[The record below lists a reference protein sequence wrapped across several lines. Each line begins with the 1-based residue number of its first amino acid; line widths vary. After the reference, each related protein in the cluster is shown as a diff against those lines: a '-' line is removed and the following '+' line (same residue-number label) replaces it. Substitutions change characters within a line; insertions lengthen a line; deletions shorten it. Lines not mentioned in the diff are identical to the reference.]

1 MHGKKIAHSE
11 SLYSIPVGRGRAT
24 MIDDEG
30 VLTDPADGYGLLLS
44 KCTCAL
50 DDFTSGTK
58 RLKEGG
64 HDV

>member
-1 MHGKKIAHSE
+1 
-11 SLYSIPVGRGRAT
+11 